1 MQGWRSLR
9 LGFLVR
15 LDARAGRARWTGA
28 RRRTGAVGFRRGR
41 GWPLVGT
48 ACEERGQNEECGW
61 CQASGKGRN
70 HGEVQVDWLHKVP
83 EYTGTRQPDPGFA
96 MWLIFL
102 EAGLALLLLFL
113 IVWATWPKRRPP
125 TPSDDNINEKSRDD

>member
-1 MQGWRSLR
+1 
-9 LGFLVR
+9 
-15 LDARAGRARWTGA
+15 
-28 RRRTGAVGFRRGR
+28 
-41 GWPLVGT
+41 
-48 ACEERGQNEECGW
+48 
-61 CQASGKGRN
+61 
-70 HGEVQVDWLHKVP
+70 
-83 EYTGTRQPDPGFA
+83 